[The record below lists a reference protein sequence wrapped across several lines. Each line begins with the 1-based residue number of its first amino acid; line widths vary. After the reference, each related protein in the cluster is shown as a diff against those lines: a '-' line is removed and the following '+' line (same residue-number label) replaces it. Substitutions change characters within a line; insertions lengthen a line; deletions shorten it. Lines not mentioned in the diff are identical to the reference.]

1 MKSEKT
7 AFEAATFLLNYR
19 AQSEKELRT
28 KLSRKGYGE
37 EEIEKA
43 LEKCRYY
50 RYIDD
55 ETLAADLMENFRQ
68 NKLYGSRYIRQKL
81 RERGLPADV
90 VLSAE
95 EEREK
100 AAEALRRKY
109 KAPPKDPAD
118 RRRAYG
124 FLARRGFSQDAI
136 SFALGNFEAL
146 EEEFPDD
153 FIE

>member
-1 MKSEKT
+1 MKAEKS
-7 AFEAATFLLNYR
+7 AFEAAQLLLNYR

-28 KLSRKGYGE
+28 KLGRKGYE
-37 EEIEKA
+37 EKDIEEA
-43 LEKCRYY
+43 VEKCRYY
-50 RYIDD
+50 GYIDD
-55 ETLAADLMENFRQ
+55 ETLAADMTDNFRQ

-81 RERGLPADV
+81 RERGLPTEV
-90 VLSAE
+90 SLTAE

-109 KAPPKDPAD
+109 KAPPKDPAE

-136 SFALGNFEAL
+136 SFAIGSFADD
-146 EEEFPDD
+146 FSDD